1 MIDPVEFGKAMG
13 AIVREAVAPLL
24 RRIEE
29 LEKRQPE
36 RGEQG
41 PQGERGLDGER
52 GPQGEKGDPGDR
64 GEKGERGEP
73 GQDAPEV
80 DIEAVVACV
89 MKAILGGDG
98 LKTLVDLQV
107 AEAVA
112 GYFAENPVQN
122 GRDGAAGA
130 PGPQGER
137 GEKGEAGQDGVGVA
151 DALID
156 RDGALVLTMSD
167 GRAKSLGVVVGR
179 DGAAGAD
186 GRDGL
191 SMADVV
197 REYDSER
204 HEVVERWT
212 VAGEA
217 KELRYP
223 AGGIRPGGFYR
234 EGMKCR
240 ALQAVTHDG
249 ALWIAKR
256 DTTAKPCLENADDWQ
271 LAARKGRDGRDGK
284 DGRPPPGPVALG

>member
-80 DIEAVVACV
+80 DVEAVVASV
-89 MKAILGGDG
+89 MKAMLGGDG

-107 AEAVA
+107 SEAVA
-112 GYFAENPVQN
+112 GYFAENPIQH

-179 DGAAGAD
+179 DGAAGAN

-212 VAGEA
+212 AAGEA

-234 EGMKCR
+234 EGMKCH

-284 DGRPPPGPVALG
+284 DGKPPPGPVALG